1 MLFNVL
7 LLAVSVMADAQ
18 AAVTAANDF
27 TVGDFRTYP
36 KVPKTATFNGFA
48 DPIIDKLPDCAK
60 ECVKED
66 TGSTPCPYWDT
77 GCFCVMPQWAGPV
90 NECFAKCENP
100 DDVKLA
106 TSLAYS
112 LCTSVGA
119 NTMMMPGTVLE
130 LVQLA
135 ANRAVS
141 GGDAKLTDDKS
152 ESASNSG
159 NSNSNSGSNSGSD
172 TARETTTSLGL
183 ELRLLASSLASA
195 TGSLSSKAGVAAAGV
210 GAAGLAAAMGFVGLL
225 L

>member
-106 TSLAYS
+106 TLLAYS

-141 GGDAKLTDDKS
+141 GGDAKLTDDKL
-152 ESASNSG
+152 ETASNSG
-159 NSNSNSGSNSGSD
+159 NSNSGSNSGSD

-183 ELRLLASSLASA
+183 ELKLLASLASA

-210 GAAGLAAAMGFVGLL
+210 GAAGLAAAVGFVGLL

>member
-119 NTMMMPGTVLE
+119 NTMMMPGTVSE
-130 LVQLA
+130 LVQSA

-141 GGDAKLTDDKS
+141 GGDAKSTDDKS
-152 ESASNSG
+152 ETASNSG
-159 NSNSNSGSNSGSD
+159 NSNSGSNSGSD
-172 TARETTTSLGL
+172 TARETTTSSGS
-183 ELRLLASSLASA
+183 ESKSSASSASA
-195 TGSLSSKAGVAAAGV
+195 TGSSSSKAGVAAAGV
-210 GAAGLAAAMGFVGLL
+210 GAAGLAAAVGFVGLL